1 MERGNVQMLK
11 TKQGAIMKFDEYIK
25 INNLMFEYDE
35 LINNYCRKNQYSEE
49 IINLAVNVADDI
61 FDHHEYVNNINDLC
75 DCVLT
80 ALNDSEYLSF
90 KGIDNYD
97 LCILIEIFTSIKM

>member
-1 MERGNVQMLK
+1 
-11 TKQGAIMKFDEYIK
+11 MKFDEYVK

-61 FDHHEYVNNINDLC
+61 FEKHGFRAV
-75 DCVLT
+75 VLDASDIHT
-80 ALNDSEYLSF
+80 APVMFN
-90 KGIDNYD
+90 
-97 LCILIEIFTSIKM
+97 LIVTKIHASMKRI

>member
-1 MERGNVQMLK
+1 
-11 TKQGAIMKFDEYIK
+11 MKFDEYIK

-35 LINNYCRKNQYSEE
+35 LINSYCRKNQYSEE

-80 ALNDSEYLSF
+80 ALNDGEYLSF
-90 KGIDNYD
+90 KGIDDYD
-97 LCILIEIFTSIKM
+97 LCILIEIFTAIKM